1 VARDLAVEFTGLR
14 RREFRRVL
22 IVSAVAHGLLL
33 LLLGAFPQGRTAV
46 LPPGVIAV
54 DLVAGPAAKVP
65 SAPKPGPKRLP
76 KPPVPK
82 RVVLPK
88 EPSLP
93 KPLPKPE
100 PKPVLPAE
108 PPEPAQ
114 PVEEEYGDVL
124 AQLRAEMGED
134 EPEQVEPSTGAAA
147 GSAGTGA
154 GTVSIEV
161 AAWIRRAKIHVR
173 RVWVLPAGFRTQQ
186 LETHVLVDLDAGGR
200 VLGDPSISRRSG
212 NPWYD
217 DGVVRAIQK
226 ASPLPAPPEAGEWA
240 FVFVPEDSY

>member
-1 VARDLAVEFTGLR
+1 VARDLAVEFAGLR
-14 RREFRRVL
+14 QREFRRVL
-22 IVSAVAHGLLL
+22 MVSAVAHGLLL
-33 LLLGAFPQGRTAV
+33 LLLGAFPQGRPAV

-54 DLVAGPAAKVP
+54 ELVAGPAAKVP
-65 SAPKPGPKRLP
+65 SAPKPGPKPLP

-93 KPLPKPE
+93 KPE
-100 PKPVLPAE
+100 PKPAQPAE
-108 PPEPAQ
+108 PPEVAQ
-114 PVEEEYGDVL
+114 AVEKEYGDVL
-124 AQLRAEMGED
+124 AQLRAELGED
-134 EPEQVEPSTGAAA
+134 APEQVQPSTDAAA
-147 GSAGTGA
+147 GSAGTGTD
-154 GTVSIEV
+154 TVSIEV
-161 AAWIRRAKIHVR
+161 AAWVRHAKIHVR
-173 RVWVLPAGFRTQQ
+173 RAWALPAGFRTQQ
-186 LETHVLVDLDAGGR
+186 LETHVLVDLDAAGR

>member
-1 VARDLAVEFTGLR
+1 VARDVAVEFAGSR
-14 RREFRRVL
+14 RREFRRIL
-22 IVSAVAHGLLL
+22 LVSTAAHGVLLL
-33 LLLGAFPQGRTAV
+33 LLAAFPQARAA

-54 DLVAGPAAKVP
+54 DLVAAPAAGLP
-65 SAPKPGPKRLP
+65 AAPKPGPKLVP
-76 KPPVPK
+76 EPPVPK

-88 EPSLP
+88 EPTLP
-93 KPLPKPE
+93 KPKPKPAPERE
-100 PKPVLPAE
+100 PPAE
-108 PPEPAQ
+108 PPEPEQ

-124 AQLRAEMGED
+124 AQLRAEMGE
-134 EPEQVEPSTGAAA
+134 EAPGRAQPSPDAAA
-147 GSAGTGA
+147 GSAGTGT

-161 AAWIRRAKIHVR
+161 ADWIRRAKIHVR

-200 VLGDPSISRRSG
+200 VLGDPRISRRSG